1 MPSCQYPH
9 ARHHLLPQG
18 AASLRVVRMKTGV
31 SCRKSLAV
39 YFLVVYRRTL
49 SSLHLLRRVCKAAS
63 AALWTL
69 TQGSCR
75 SAWSPA
81 AESIAEF
88 SERRKPRL
96 ELCCRARLHVEGQLY
111 VEVGPHAYTLSQ
123 RAGFGS
129 SS

>member
-1 MPSCQYPH
+1 
-9 ARHHLLPQG
+9 
-18 AASLRVVRMKTGV
+18 MKTGV

-39 YFLVVYRRTL
+39 YFLAVYRRTL
-49 SSLHLLRRVCKAAS
+49 SSLHLLSRVCKAAS

-88 SERRKPRL
+88 SERRMPRL
-96 ELCCRARLHVEGQLY
+96 ELCHSARLHVEGQLY
-111 VEVGPHAYTLSQ
+111 VEVGAPCLHSIPTGRIWIFKLRIYLNAEAGEEKILTL
-123 RAGFGS
+123 
-129 SS
+129 